1 LKNLLK
7 QIPIFEDFSD
17 DDLVYLQDISII
29 KIFEKNRVIFFKGDD
44 SKYLHILLE
53 GNVKI
58 YKNNIK
64 GNEVV
69 LKILNTPSLI
79 AELANLEHMP
89 YPSSCSTLNSSKI
102 LLVDFEKFE
111 KHFLNNTKFL
121 FMFVKSLTKT
131 ILMLEKTI
139 SLNLTLDSTSKVAKH
154 IYETFP
160 NSCQM
165 NHKITASTLNMTPET
180 YSRIIRK
187 FKNKNLIKEE
197 NGQFTILDENRLKEY
212 FDI

>member
-1 LKNLLK
+1 LKDLLK
-7 QIPIFEDFSD
+7 QIPIFEDFSNN
-17 DDLVYLQDISII
+17 DLAYLQEISAI
-29 KIFEKNRVIFFKGDD
+29 KTFAKNRVIFFKGDD
-44 SKYLHILLE
+44 SKYLHILLN
-53 GNVKI
+53 GNIKV

-69 LKILNTPSLI
+69 IKILNTPSLI

-89 YPSSCSTLNSSKI
+89 YPSNCSTLNESKI
-102 LLVDFEKFE
+102 LLVDFKKFE

-160 NSCQM
+160 NSCHM

-187 FKNKNLIKEE
+187 FKDENLVTEE
-197 NGQFTILDENRLKEY
+197 NGEFTILNEKKLKDY

>member
-1 LKNLLK
+1 LEDLLK
-7 QIPIFEDFSD
+7 QIPIFENFDD
-17 DDLVYLQDISII
+17 DDLAYLQDISTT
-29 KIFEKNRVIFFKGDD
+29 KVFDKNRVVFFKGDN
-44 SKYLHILLE
+44 SKHLHILLN

-58 YKNNIK
+58 YKNNVK

-89 YPSSCSTLNSSKI
+89 YPSSCSTITTSKI
-102 LLVDFEKFE
+102 LLVDFKRFE

-121 FMFVKSLTKT
+121 YMFVKSLTKT

-139 SLNLTLDSTSKVAKH
+139 SLNLTLDSTSKVAKN

-165 NHKITASTLNMTPET
+165 NHKITASMLNMTPET

-187 FKNKNLIKEE
+187 FKNENLIEE
-197 NGQFTILDENRLKEY
+197 KNGEFTILNEQKLKEY

>member
-1 LKNLLK
+1 MKDLLK
-7 QIPIFEDFSD
+7 QIPIFESFSD
-17 DDLVYLQDISII
+17 DDLSYLENISTV
-29 KIFEKNRVIFFKGDD
+29 KIFEKNRVVFFKGDD

-53 GNVKI
+53 GHIKI

-69 LKILNTPSLI
+69 LKILDTPSLV

-89 YPSSCSTLNSSKI
+89 YPSSCSTLIDSKI

-111 KHFLNNTKFL
+111 NHFLNNTKFL

-160 NSCQM
+160 NSCHM

-187 FKNKNLIKEE
+187 FKDENLIKEE
-197 NGQFTILDENRLKEY
+197 NGEFTILNGSKLREY